1 MMEIAHS
8 PDPSAI
14 RRALSDSLRLRI
26 YETLQARPRTARE
39 LAQALGHKA
48 NRLYY
53 HLRILEE
60 AGLIGEAGRDV
71 SGRMV
76 ERIFKANGLPGDTRP
91 IGQGDPED
99 RSVFFGSL
107 LEATRSEL
115 VETVVAQ
122 SQGLERNL
130 RVSRSTLRTTP
141 AGFADMVR
149 GIARLRD
156 EALKSAGE
164 PDAADY
170 RLAYALYEVDAGR
183 TE

>member
-1 MMEIAHS
+1 MVKKLHS
-8 PDPSAI
+8 PSAAAI

-39 LAQALGHKA
+39 LGEALGHKA

-60 AGLIGEAGRDV
+60 AGLIGEAGRDL

-76 ERIFKANGLPGDTRP
+76 ERIFKANPLPGDTRP
-91 IGQGDPED
+91 IGQGDPAD
-99 RSVFFGSL
+99 RSLFFGSL

-115 VETVVAQ
+115 VDVAVAQ
-122 SQGLERNL
+122 SEGRKRNMQM
-130 RVSRSTLRTTP
+130 SRSTLRTTP
-141 AGFADMVR
+141 TGFEEMVR
-149 GIARLRD
+149 GIRRLRD
-156 EALKSAGE
+156 EALRSAGE

-170 RLAYALYEVDAGR
+170 RLTWALYEIDAGR
-183 TE
+183 EQ